1 MKMSFHYKL
10 VIFKV
15 YVKLP
20 EVPSDN
26 LLHSYWKLQSNS
38 LSYLL
43 DMVGDFPVRYVSLP
57 EANPIDI
64 PIRSLYWIILI
75 AIGCYT
81 SIKIHLPSGYLT
93 VRHGKIHPFYHF

>member
-1 MKMSFHYKL
+1 MAFPHLFLCLPQGFPANSHRPCQIGAGRLMKMSFHYKL

-38 LSYLL
+38 LSCLL

-64 PIRSLYWIILI
+64 PIRSLY
-75 AIGCYT
+75 
-81 SIKIHLPSGYLT
+81 
-93 VRHGKIHPFYHF
+93 